1 MEKPREVTLDQN
13 LGYLLSRTASL
24 LDLMFQRSINEKGY
38 SVTVHQ
44 WRILQKLYDSNGL
57 SQVELGKLLD
67 KNGPNV
73 TRILDIME
81 KNDLICRN
89 TDPEDRR
96 KFLIHLTAKGR
107 EMKEKIAPLS
117 RSSREKAL
125 KNISQGDLK
134 KLREVL
140 NRIYENM
147 AAYL

>member
-1 MEKPREVTLDQN
+1 MEKCRKIALDQN

-24 LDLMFQRSINEKGY
+24 LDLIFQRSITEKGY

-44 WRILQKLYDSNGL
+44 WRIMQKLYDSNGL

-73 TRILDIME
+73 TRILDIMG
-81 KNDLICRN
+81 KNDLIRRD

-96 KFLIHLTAKGR
+96 RFVIHLTAKGR

-117 RSSREKAL
+117 RSSREKAFE
-125 KNISQGDLK
+125 NISQRDLK
-134 KLREVL
+134 KFRDVL
-140 NRIYENM
+140 NMIYENM
-147 AAYL
+147 A